1 MGWVENRPAR
11 AQEPQVD
18 LYKAIRTLYD
28 EKKRVD
34 KLISSIEQLKARGVD
49 RAHPVIRIRRGR
61 RRMTAAERIEVSRR
75 MKRYWLARR
84 QQPGSESASDAAP
97 AATPYLHF

>member
-1 MGWVENRPAR
+1 MGRVSYRPAQ

-34 KLISSIEQLKARGVD
+34 RLISSLEQLQARA
-49 RAHPVIRIRRGR
+49 RERPHPVIRIRRGR
-61 RRMTAAERIEVSRR
+61 KRMTAAERLEVSRR
-75 MKRYWLARR
+75 MKKYWAARR
-84 QQPGSESASDAAP
+84 QQPDSRSASAAAR
-97 AATPYLHF
+97 AATPHLRS

>member
-1 MGWVENRPAR
+1 MGRLEDSPAR

-34 KLISSIEQLKARGVD
+34 RLISSLEQVKARGLD
-49 RAHPVIRIRRGR
+49 RAHPVIRIRRSR
-61 RRMTAAERIEVSRR
+61 RRMTAAERLEVSRR
-75 MKRYWLARR
+75 MKRYWAARR
-84 QQPGSESASDAAP
+84 QNPGSESASDPVP
-97 AATPYLHF
+97 AATPYLGS